1 MEDNGI
7 RVFPH
12 TMCAGLYFSSCVF
25 VRSYKQLRECSDKD
39 KEGEKYIPHT
49 GPQGQWGFCAVVV
62 PHIGCLNCFSET
74 CIYFKYK
81 EQWMQKKPSF

>member
-12 TMCAGLYFSSCVF
+12 TMCAGLYFLSCVF

-49 GPQGQWGFCAVVV
+49 GPQGQWGFCAVIV
-62 PHIGCLNCFSET
+62 PHIGCLNCFSEA

-81 EQWMQKKPSF
+81 EQWMQKNI